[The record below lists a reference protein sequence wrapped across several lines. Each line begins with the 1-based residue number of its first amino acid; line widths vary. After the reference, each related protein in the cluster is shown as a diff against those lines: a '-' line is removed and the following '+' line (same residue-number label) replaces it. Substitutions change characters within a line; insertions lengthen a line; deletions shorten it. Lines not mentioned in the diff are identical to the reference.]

1 MFRTLKQ
8 CQLTLKQTDESE
20 TPIEIIEKAGKCH
33 FFKNLSTENCCT
45 VQIEEIA
52 AGKDSPKLNVKLDL
66 KHSQE
71 DPLEAAEPYIVFTNG
86 TTLFRL
92 HDWDDYLIQSEPMV
106 VPFLLEGDQKITAVS
121 SMSSDELLIGLS
133 DGSVHLIDMRGE
145 NLTTIQKKLREPDAI
160 PITQI
165 AVDQVQECFY
175 IVREQTG
182 LTRCFMPDC
191 RDYTNLITS
200 SLSYIQNIVVDAW
213 NGYLYYITNAGDA
226 FSTPLFMVDSPKEYK
241 LQITRRIPEL
251 APVYTLDIEYKSQ
264 RLLALLRNGSL
275 IGMNLIDQEVT
286 DEREEFE
293 INGKYHNV
301 VRSHYYENR
310 LFWTSNQC
318 EHENTPC
325 LFSEEKNPESNS
337 LNLNRY
343 LYNGKVVDFAIMR
356 DLPKPLSLS
365 PLTEIGL
372 MVTDT
377 SGKVSWRPPKPM
389 PFQAPIAHG
398 SNWRRL
404 TFDCQIKDTVKNST
418 VSEKSGI
425 EIHEYQF
432 EADASKAYEAM
443 VRACAKDGTCSEWTS
458 TLNSAFNENETEAL
472 AVFAKQ
478 IDKLGAFDLAGEEI
492 ERSVPKNLP
501 TSGLVS
507 YESFSDNLYSV
518 SEADSSIYRIFH
530 SERKKKFLDFLK
542 VKYMV
547 VLSRTAILTV
557 ASSYQITAYRLTG
570 SFYKSIYNAEEGGAE
585 VVGVAGDDVNNMIVF
600 FLQKEDGVVEKHSY
614 KIGGDEQGSQVVAS
628 LKTFPKIRQIAVL
641 AKKFVFITTDSLL
654 GICDTNLRNMNLN
667 YALKDVQHLISYS
680 NWSKDKPAPDR
691 AQFLFPQGIEFG
703 GDNRNLIS
711 WSIQPNL
718 IKGHALY
725 KILLYPSGLD
735 AKPTVDYSLSPSYTI
750 PGQVLDKWNSKQQF
764 DAQISVITAWTE
776 TEQNKTDLTAPT
788 KPPNPPVGLKIF
800 ATTQKTVDGPRAV
813 IDLFWDEPTEWN
825 GDMLGYVVN
834 CTNEA
839 DGRPEQVFSENVSAR
854 FSRAYS
860 LEVKSGKVRCAVAAR
875 NEQNI
880 VGKFSEQVEID
891 SGEFKPLVRL
901 FAIDST
907 DQLLNINDW
916 SNTKPPASETTRK
929 KREGDSVKYQSVAFI
944 GNDLYA
950 IRREQETTQPF
961 LSSLDINDVGNVLH
975 KIPVTGEFS
984 QISAMGSD
992 WVGNR
997 LLLVGNHDL
1006 LEIQLE
1012 NFENLVAV
1020 TPKKLFSLSAGAQD
1034 AKQMIVDPFTNTAY
1048 LLSKNGS
1055 LFSLDLTKQT
1065 EVNIGLHVDCLKS
1078 QTVTSVVGEFV
1089 WNKPASPL
1097 IYALTWNGLITIDPI
1112 SRKCSDINID
1122 WTKFG
1127 EKGLK
1132 SVNLFTLAD
1141 KTFII
1146 FVTSS
1151 QLFIYDRSNNNVTPI
1166 PIINPPLKQILAASQ
1181 ASQPYP
1187 DRSCFTLP
1195 SSEGIQFNVINE
1207 GRSGALVNVGEAVVP
1222 TGCRHLSNPPTQYE
1236 IHFKRRDSEKV
1247 KHITTIQ
1254 TSTHVENGILDKET
1268 DYDVSIS
1275 TFNRYFPPA
1284 GQSES
1289 HHLRTSYGYPTAPQ
1303 DPKVF
1308 ALTPDTVVVYWK
1320 LPSTLNAPP
1329 SEIKY
1334 RITQKTKTTL
1344 PVVVGAKPFV
1354 NGDFGQLSDIVSCSL
1369 NPCQAKI
1376 SNLRTSSNYEFYIT
1390 AIHVNRLNFQLVEE
1404 NEAISIE
1411 TQTKTKDVP
1420 GTLRAENATSSSL
1433 LLRFNS
1439 LEPQFLPDDIF
1450 LQYRQS
1456 GVDASWLD
1464 VQNSTFDQGQNP
1476 VLNMSITDLR
1486 SCTTYD
1492 YRFVAEYS
1500 DKFDYDGIERQFTER
1515 FYQQSQ
1521 QARTKPGTPSAPLD
1535 MSISPVRDGFVL
1547 KWNPPENDGGSPITR
1562 YALDFRRNSTSEWE
1576 IAEVKNQPDFLQWR
1590 VLPTIVPEPKI
1601 AEFRV
1606 RAGND
1611 EGLGAYASLKSVME
1625 PDQSPVEPNSIWFW
1639 PLFVLVVLVMMMVIL
1654 FLSGL
1659 LYFRHKNQKA
1669 KKRKQRINK
1678 QINLQ
1683 NIGDIEFPTAPSQI
1697 PPELQNEIQNLPKI
1711 PKSSLRIQ
1719 QELGKG
1725 SFGVV
1730 NKGLLQNWD
1739 VYGPKGVYV
1748 AIKVMKGCCRDQ
1760 KQRSHFLKEAILMN
1774 NFDHPN
1780 MIKLLGV
1787 CLDDPN
1793 DHMLV
1798 MEFMEGGDL
1807 NVFLRECR
1815 VSHNHT
1821 GSIELTFAELISM
1834 IVDIG
1839 RGCAHLEMHHFVHR
1853 DYATRNCLLTAKEAP
1868 RTTKI
1873 ADFGMARDIYKDD
1886 YYRLNGNDLLP
1897 LRWLAPESASS
1908 GVFSCKSD
1916 VWAFGILMWEIM
1928 TMAEKPFGHMDNPVV
1943 LMEIKNGNHPKCPI
1957 NCPEEIF
1964 RVMQRCWIVD
1974 IEKRPTFA
1982 ELLPDLELLR
1992 CNHHMFHGDPY
2003 SIRVKE
2009 NTRFDG
2015 EYNIGFDNSNG
2026 SSSSF
2031 NRSANRNLFPEQ
2043 NRYYLGGDD
2052 SSSYRPFS
2060 GISGE
2065 TRTTNTDY
2073 EKPRSSSTS
2082 TSHSRNASGYG
2093 TDRPNDGFAYRNN
2106 AFRHDS
2112 DYESPDSHSLS
2123 QAAFRMPHNQ
2133 RALRPYN
2140 AEMRSNS
2147 MNLPRDFNNDSP
2159 PTYGG
2164 RGRISQV

>member
-1 MFRTLKQ
+1 M
-8 CQLTLKQTDESE
+8 EVV
-20 TPIEIIEKAGKCH
+20 EKSGKCH

-45 VQIEEIA
+45 VQIEEIIV
-52 AGKDSPKLNVKLDL
+52 GKEGPKLNVKIAP
-66 KHSQE
+66 KKTE
-71 DPLEAAEPYIVFTNG
+71 EIPIEKPEPFLVFTNG

-92 HDWDDYLIQSEPMV
+92 HDWNDYLIQSEPLA
-106 VPFLLEGDQKITAVS
+106 VPFLLEGEQKITALS
-121 SMSSDELLIGLS
+121 SLSSDEVLVGLS

-145 NLTTIQKKLREPDAI
+145 NLTTIQKKLRDPDGI
-160 PITQI
+160 SITQI

-175 IVREQTG
+175 IVRDQTG

-213 NGYLYYITNAGDA
+213 NGYLYYITNSGDA
-226 FSTPLFMVDSPKEYK
+226 FSTPLFMVDAPKEYK
-241 LQITRRIPEL
+241 LQITRRIPEFP
-251 APVYTLDIEYKSQ
+251 PVFTLDIDYKNQ
-264 RLLALLRNGSL
+264 RLLALLRNGTL

-293 INGKYHNV
+293 INGKYNDV
-301 VRSHYYENR
+301 VRSQYFDNR
-310 LFWTSNQC
+310 LFWTSSHC
-318 EHENTPC
+318 EQENTPC

-356 DLPKPLSLS
+356 DLPKPLGLS
-365 PLTEIGL
+365 PLTELGL

-377 SGKVSWRPPKPM
+377 EGKVSWRPPHPM

-404 TFDCQIKDTVKNST
+404 TFDCQIKDTAKNVT
-418 VSEKSGI
+418 VSDKKGI
-425 EIHEYQF
+425 EIYEYQVEI
-432 EADASKAYEAM
+432 EAGRNYEAS
-443 VRACAKDGTCSEWTS
+443 VRACAKDGTCSDWIS
-458 TLNSAFNENETEAL
+458 TTNTAFNGNETEAI

-478 IDKLGAFDLAGEEI
+478 VDKLGAFNLIGEEI
-492 ERSVPKNLP
+492 ERAVPKNLP
-501 TSGLVS
+501 TSGIAS
-507 YESFSDNLYSV
+507 YDSFSDNLYTV
-518 SEADSSIYRIFH
+518 SDADSTIFRVSH
-530 SERKKKFLDFLK
+530 SEKRKKFLDFVK
-542 VKYMV
+542 VKYLI
-547 VLSRTAILTV
+547 VLPKTAIITV
-557 ASSYQITAYRLTG
+557 ASSYQVTAFRLTG
-570 SFYKSIYNAEEGGAE
+570 SFYKSIYNSEEGGAE
-585 VVGVAGDDVNNMIVF
+585 VVGLAADDANNMIVF

-628 LKTFPKIRQIAVL
+628 LKAFPRIRQITVL
-641 AKKFVFITTDSLL
+641 SKRFVFVTHENLL
-654 GICDTNLRNMNLN
+654 GTCDQALRNLNIN
-667 YALKDVQHLISYS
+667 YALKDVQHLIYYAT
-680 NWSKDKPAPDR
+680 WSKEKPIPDR
-691 AQFLFPQGIEFG
+691 ALIQFSRDIDFG
-703 GDNRNLIS
+703 GENRNLLS
-711 WSIQPNL
+711 WNIQPTVL
-718 IKGHALY
+718 KGHALY
-725 KILLYPSGLD
+725 KIQLYPSGVD
-735 AKPTVDYSLSPSYTI
+735 IKPTVDYSLSPSYTI
-750 PGQVLDKWNSKQQF
+750 PSQVLDKWNSKQQF
-764 DAQISVITAWTE
+764 DAQVSVITAWTE
-776 TEQNKTDLTAPT
+776 IAQNRTDLTAPT
-788 KPPNPPVGLKIF
+788 KPPNPPAGLKIF

-854 FSRAYS
+854 YSRAYS

-880 VGKFSEQVEID
+880 VGKFSEPVEID

-916 SNTKPPASETTRK
+916 SNSKPSASESSRE
-929 KREGDSVKYQSVAFI
+929 KRDGDTVKYQSVAFI

-950 IRREQETTQPF
+950 IRKEQETTQPF
-961 LSSLDINDVGNVLH
+961 LTNLDINDVNSVLH
-975 KIPVTGEFS
+975 KIPITGEFS

-997 LLLVGNHDL
+997 LLIVGNHDL

-1020 TPKKLFSLSAGAQD
+1020 TPRKLFSLSAGAQD

-1055 LFSLDLTKQT
+1055 LFSLDLSKQT
-1065 EVNIGLHVDCLKS
+1065 EDHIGLHIDCLKA

-1151 QLFIYDRSNNNVTPI
+1151 QLFIYDRANNNVTPI
-1166 PIINPPLKQILAASQ
+1166 PIINPPLKQILATSQ

-1195 SSEGIQFNVINE
+1195 SSETIQFNVINE
-1207 GRSGALVNVGEAVVP
+1207 GRSGALVNIGEPIVP
-1222 TGCRHLSNPPTQYE
+1222 SGCHNLSNPPTQYE

-1247 KHITTIQ
+1247 KHITSIQ
-1254 TSTHVENGILDKET
+1254 TVTHIENGILDKET

-1275 TFNRYFPPA
+1275 AFNRYFPPS

-1289 HHLRTSYGYPTAPQ
+1289 RHLRTSYGYPTAPQ

-1308 ALTPDTVVVYWK
+1308 ALTPDTVVLYWK

-1354 NGDFGQLSDIVSCSL
+1354 NGDFGQLSDIVSCTL

-1376 SNLRTSSNYEFYIT
+1376 NNLRASSNYEFYIT
-1390 AIHVNRLNFQLVEE
+1390 AIHVNRLNSQLAED
-1404 NEAISIE
+1404 NEAISPE

-1464 VQNSTFDQGQNP
+1464 VPNSTFDQSLNP
-1476 VLNMSITDLR
+1476 ILNMSITDLR

-1500 DKFDYDGIERQFTER
+1500 DKFDYDGIERQFSER

-1521 QARTKPGTPSAPLD
+1521 QARTKPGTPSPPLD
-1535 MSISPVRDGFVL
+1535 ISITQVKDGFLL
-1547 KWNPPENDGGSPITR
+1547 KWNPPEDDGGSPITR

-1611 EGLGAYASLKSVME
+1611 EGLGSYAFLKSVME
-1625 PDQSPVEPNSIWFW
+1625 PDQSPVEQNSIWFW
-1639 PLFVLVVLVMMMVIL
+1639 PLLILTGLVMSIVIL
-1654 FLSGL
+1654 FLSGM
-1659 LYFRHKNQKA
+1659 LYFRQKNEKA
-1669 KKRKQRINK
+1669 KERKQRINK

-1683 NIGDIEFPTAPSQI
+1683 NIGDIEFPSAPSQI

-1711 PKSSLRIQ
+1711 PNSSLQ
-1719 QELGKG
+1719 VLKELGKG

-1730 NKGLLQNWD
+1730 NKGILRNWD
-1739 VYGPKGVYV
+1739 AYGSKGVYV

-1780 MIKLLGV
+1780 IIRLLGV

-1807 NVFLRECR
+1807 NAFLRDCKNKR
-1815 VSHNHT
+1815 
-1821 GSIELTFAELISM
+1821 GSPDCVELAFPELINM
-1834 IVDIG
+1834 IVDVG

-1853 DYATRNCLLTAKEAP
+1853 DYATRNCLITSREAP

-1897 LRWLAPESASS
+1897 LRWLAPESASN

-1916 VWAFGILMWEIM
+1916 VWAFGILIWEIV
-1928 TMAEKPFGHMDNPVV
+1928 TMAEKPFGNHDNPVV
-1943 LMEIKNGNHPKCPI
+1943 LVKIKNGEHPKNPR
-1957 NCPEEIF
+1957 NCPEEIY
-1964 RVMQRCWIVD
+1964 RVMERCWIMDV
-1974 IEKRPTFA
+1974 EKRPTFA

-1992 CNHHMFHGDPY
+1992 CNHNLFTLDPY
-2003 SIRVKE
+2003 IIKDKE
-2009 NTRFDG
+2009 NRRYDG
-2015 EYNIGFDNSNG
+2015 EHINNGFDNSND
-2026 SSSSF
+2026 SITSF
-2031 NRSANRNLFPEQ
+2031 NRSGRLNDYESNR
-2043 NRYYLGGDD
+2043 RYYLGDD
-2052 SSSYRPFS
+2052 SSYRALS
-2060 GISGE
+2060 GVSGD
-2065 TRTTNTDY
+2065 TRTTNVDY
-2073 EKPRSSSTS
+2073 EIPRSSSTS
-2082 TSHSRNASGYG
+2082 TSHSRNASGYA
-2093 TDRPNDGFAYRNN
+2093 TDRPNDGFSYRND
-2106 AFRHDS
+2106 AFKPDTPS
-2112 DYESPDSHSLS
+2112 DYEAPEMHSLS
-2123 QAAFRMPHNQ
+2123 QPAFLNRLHSRN
-2133 RALRPYN
+2133 LRPGMSYAN
-2140 AEMRSNS
+2140 EVRSNS
-2147 MNLPRDFNNDSP
+2147 MNALSRDYSSDSP
-2159 PTYGG
+2159 PGYAGH
-2164 RGRISQV
+2164 GRISRV